1 MGVGEA
7 TKEERFVR
15 GVDRLRDFLE
25 KERLPLAVAFVYVII
40 LALIRDLAE
49 YYLLD
54 PNFVS
59 TAHPWI
65 FSIAHHVAFYVV
77 VYLGLILL
85 LSAFSGR
92 GLRRSISFITIIYAI
107 IVLPPFLDYF
117 VFGLRES
124 YAYFDWTEFINA
136 ILHFSGAKFHPGQG
150 VEVLFVLVGMGSYV
164 FWCHREKLGSQPS
177 RTFALTRLALFIIFA
192 LSGMFFLA
200 TPEAYL
206 PVGFVDGAPKFPN
219 WDATRY
225 NLYHIYLLAY
235 YVVVAA
241 MITVALG
248 LTVLRKSI
256 MAVFRS
262 MRPFQTL
269 FFAGIVLAGM
279 AMGWSAAGGY
289 ELVSRILE
297 RPYWAN
303 LGILGVSLFASLALW
318 QANTIW
324 NDISDLKMDVPSPRR
339 SVLSGVVPYEMAKSV
354 SLCLAISGVGLAFI
368 LSLQLGLIACAILL
382 LGAAY
387 SFPPLRLKEQLLR
400 PLIMGLGTF
409 LAFLFGYLTP
419 FGSIGYVK
427 PDLVGPYLTGDIIA
441 SSITFTALQ
450 VGLCML
456 LGLLVGSMVTDAD
469 GYEEDKR
476 GGVRTIYTMLGMD
489 RGILVVSMLVFLCS
503 MLPFLLFHDL
513 MDILFFPAVGIVAA
527 VVFWRY
533 RSSRATMLVAMVGL
547 LYAAARLFTVL

>member
-1 MGVGEA
+1 MGAGEA
-7 TKEERFVR
+7 TIEARFVR

-25 KERLPLAVAFVYVII
+25 KERLPLAVAFIYVII
-40 LALIRDLAE
+40 LAVVRDLAE

-54 PNFVS
+54 ADFVN

-77 VYLGLILL
+77 VYLGLVLL

-92 GLRRSISFITIIYAI
+92 GLRRSIAFITIIYAI

-206 PVGFVDGAPKFPN
+206 PVGFVDGVPKFPN
-219 WDATRY
+219 WDSTKY

-235 YVVVAA
+235 YVVVAS
-241 MITVALG
+241 MITVAIG
-248 LTVLRKSI
+248 LTVLRSR
-256 MAVFRS
+256 MLAVFRS

-289 ELVSRILE
+289 ELVEKVLE

-303 LGILGVSLFASLALW
+303 LGVLGVSLFASLALW

-324 NDISDLKMDVPSPRR
+324 NDISDLKMDDPAPRR
-339 SVLSGVVPYEMAKSV
+339 SVLSGVVPMDMAKQV
-354 SLCLAISGVGLAFI
+354 SFSLAIAGVALASM

-382 LGAAY
+382 IGAAY

-419 FGSIGYVK
+419 FGSISYVK
-427 PDLVGPYLTGDIIA
+427 PDLVGPYLTGDMVA
-441 SSITFTALQ
+441 SSITITALQ

-456 LGLLVGSMVTDAD
+456 LGLLVGSMVTDVD

-476 GGVRTIYTMLGMD
+476 GGVRTIYTLLGMEK
-489 RGILVVSMLVFLCS
+489 GVAAVSVLVFLCS

-513 MDILFFPAVGIVAA
+513 MDLVFFPAIGILAA
-527 VVFWRY
+527 IVFWRK
-533 RSSRATMLVAMVGL
+533 RSSKATMLVALLGL
-547 LYAAARLFTVL
+547 IYAAARLFTVL